1 MRIHFF
7 ATAMLAGLLASEIAT
22 AKDHKQ
28 KQLPPGLEKKAQSG
42 QALPPGWQKKL
53 AVGSI
58 LDRRV
63 YENSQVIL
71 RDDKGIVTIRAEGKL
86 IRLLENTYEIVEI
99 LDSM

>member
-7 ATAMLAGLLASEIAT
+7 ATALIAALLASEIAS
-22 AKDHKQ
+22 AKDNKQ
-28 KQLPPGLEKKAQSG
+28 KQLPPGLEKKAQNG
-42 QALPPGWQKKL
+42 QSLPPGWQKKL
-53 AVGSI
+53 AVGSV

-63 YENSQVIL
+63 YDNSQVVL
-71 RDDKGIVTIRAEGKL
+71 RDDRGIVTIRAEGKL